1 MTFHGILCYDDFFF
15 VPIGGVV
22 GHSEGLE
29 TFPCPALRVPKIF
42 DSSATRICNV
52 MSFTETT
59 YSQGETNRVEDER
72 VVENGLFENLYV
84 GCGFGLY

>member
-1 MTFHGILCYDDFFF
+1 M
-15 VPIGGVV
+15 V

-29 TFPCPALRVPKIF
+29 TFPCHALWVPKIF
-42 DSSATRICNV
+42 DSSVARISNV
-52 MSFTETT
+52 VSFTETT